1 MSASG
6 YGDYA
11 WRSAGTDAYNSGGV
25 GTAVAGSGDYSMG
38 AGAAA
43 DGSANGTSVYGGG
56 YGAAGRQTQR
66 APDACFRP
74 YRVAA
79 DRTG

>member
-1 MSASG
+1 
-6 YGDYA
+6 
-11 WRSAGTDAYNSGGV
+11 
-25 GTAVAGSGDYSMG
+25 MG

-66 APDACFRP
+66 APDARFRP
-74 YRVAA
+74 YPVAA